1 MELLLQETRKLIDS
15 LPEKIKKSAFKPKSI
30 MKMTGIPSAT
40 FYNRMKYRNFTF
52 SEVEKIVK
60 ILEFEKKIE
69 EYIRSGEVDI
79 KKGKTL
85 TIQEIEEKYS

>member
-1 MELLLQETRKLIDS
+1 
-15 LPEKIKKSAFKPKSI
+15 
-30 MKMTGIPSAT
+30 MTGIPSAT

-85 TIQEIEEKYS
+85 TIEEIEEKYS